1 MQTFLPYPD
10 FLDTMKCLDRQRLGK
25 QRIESRQIYN
35 IVSGQAKS
43 NAWKHHP
50 AVLMW
55 KGFADAL
62 ALYHNVC
69 INEWINRGYKN
80 TMSLLPISQK
90 ILFPYWLGDNN
101 FHKSHRQTLLYKN
114 FEWYSQ
120 FGWKEEPKYEY
131 FWPVRIKNILTSL
144 IEK

>member
-1 MQTFLPYPD
+1 MQTFLPYAD
-10 FLDTMKCLDRQRLGK
+10 FNKTMKCLDYRRLNKQRLESK
-25 QRIESRQIYN
+25 QIHN
-35 IVSGQAKS
+35 IITGQAKS
-43 NAWKHHP
+43 NAWRHHP

-80 TMSLLPISQK
+80 TMSLLPILDK
-90 ILFPYWLGDNN
+90 IFLPYWLGDNN

-114 FEWYSQ
+114 FEWYNQ
-120 FGWKEEPKYEY
+120 FGWGEEPKYEY
-131 FWPVRIKNILTSL
+131 FWPVRIKNIRDNNYV
-144 IEK
+144 